1 MQITASAPTRIDLA
15 GGTLDLE
22 PLYLFHPGASSVN
35 LAITLPATV
44 RLRPHRSSTVEIIA
58 HDRRQSVRVASWKK
72 LSVGRLPLI
81 TAAVRHFIPTSGFT
95 LETDCRAPAGSGLGG
110 SSALIIAL
118 VAAFR
123 RWRGEPLDREAI
135 LKNAKG
141 LETAVIKVPTG
152 FQDYLPALH
161 GGLNVW
167 HFGPDG
173 IRREAL
179 RLSSGFLKILERQLV
194 LAFTGVPHFSGTNN
208 WEIFKRHVDGDRR
221 VRRLFDQLRDN
232 AQAMAAALRSESLP
246 QVARVLDRDW
256 QTRRK
261 LAPGVSTP
269 RIERL
274 LRAGKRAGV
283 MAARVCGAGGGGCVV
298 FLARRGREAI
308 VRSWLANQRIE
319 ILPYRIDLQGL
330 RVMAK
335 QK

>member
-1 MQITASAPTRIDLA
+1 MEILASAPTRIDLA

-22 PLYLFHPGASSVN
+22 PLYLFHPGACSVN

-44 RLRPHRSSTVEIIA
+44 RLRPHRSPAVTLQA
-58 HDRRQSVRVASWKK
+58 RDRHQNVRASSWRK
-72 LSVGRLPLI
+72 LSSGRLPMI
-81 TAAVRHFIPTSGFT
+81 AAAVRHFAPASGFT

-110 SSALIIAL
+110 SSALIVAL

-123 RWRGEPLDREAI
+123 RWQKLPLNREVT
-135 LKNAKG
+135 LQVAKG

-167 HFGPDG
+167 HFGVDG
-173 IRREAL
+173 VRRETL
-179 RLSSGFLKILERQLV
+179 RLSSGFLKTLERQLV

-208 WEIFKRHVDGDRR
+208 WEIFKRHVDGNVR

-232 AQAMAAALRSESLP
+232 AQAMTAALRSENLS
-246 QVARVLDRDW
+246 QVARVLNRDW

-269 RIERL
+269 RIEQL

-283 MAARVCGAGGGGCVV
+283 MAARVCGAGGGGCVA
-298 FLARRGREAI
+298 FLSRPGKETA
-308 VRSWLANQRIE
+308 VRLWLTHQRVKM
-319 ILPYRIDLQGL
+319 LQYKIDYQGL
-330 RVMAK
+330 LIKVAV
-335 QK
+335 

>member
-1 MQITASAPTRIDLA
+1 M
-15 GGTLDLE
+15 
-22 PLYLFHPGASSVN
+22 
-35 LAITLPATV
+35 
-44 RLRPHRSSTVEIIA
+44 
-58 HDRRQSVRVASWKK
+58 
-72 LSVGRLPLI
+72 I
-81 TAAVRHFIPTSGFT
+81 TAAVRHFAPMSGFT

-110 SSALIIAL
+110 SSALIVVL

-123 RWRGEPLDREAI
+123 RWQGEGLDREAI
-135 LKNAKG
+135 LKTAKG

-173 IRREAL
+173 IRGEAL
-179 RLSSGFLKILERQLV
+179 RLRSGFMKTLERQLV

-208 WEIFKRHVDGDRR
+208 WEIFKRHVDGNIR
-221 VRRLFDQLRDN
+221 VRRLFDRLRDN

-246 QVARVLDRDW
+246 QVVRVLDRDW
-256 QTRRK
+256 QTRRR

-274 LRAGKRAGV
+274 LRGGKQAGV
-283 MAARVCGAGGGGCVV
+283 AAARVCGAGGGGCVA
-298 FLARRGREAI
+298 FLVKSGRVAV
-308 VRSWLANQRIE
+308 VRSWLANQRVE

-330 RVMAK
+330 RVLAK
-335 QK
+335 EK